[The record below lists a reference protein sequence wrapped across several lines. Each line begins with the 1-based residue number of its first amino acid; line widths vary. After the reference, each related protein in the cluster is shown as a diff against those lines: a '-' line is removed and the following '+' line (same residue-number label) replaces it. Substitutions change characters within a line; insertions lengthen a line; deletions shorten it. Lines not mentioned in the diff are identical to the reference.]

1 MCFNVFGHCVTV
13 RSSLLAVDSAAETIT
28 HPTNTLSHSLLIIE
42 IMVDTG
48 SVAIPNENLTSVKV
62 DFEIVGPVTTMS
74 VMAAVNA
81 DMIVPNLNDLE
92 VAVGSTITDEIMSTL
107 GAGHEVV
114 HWTRVGPNRTSA
126 MILLAVDLTVLET
139 VAAGTMIVTDAAD
152 LIVLTVIDAAG
163 LTRLK

>member
-28 HPTNTLSHSLLIIE
+28 HPTNTRSHSLLLIE

-74 VMAAVNA
+74 VTAEVNA

-92 VAVGSTITDEIMSTL
+92 VAVGSTITDEIMSPL

-126 MILLAVDLTVLET
+126 MTLLAVDLTVLET

>member
-1 MCFNVFGHCVTV
+1 
-13 RSSLLAVDSAAETIT
+13 
-28 HPTNTLSHSLLIIE
+28 
-42 IMVDTG
+42 MVDTG

-74 VMAAVNA
+74 VTAEVNA

-92 VAVGSTITDEIMSTL
+92 VAVGSTITDEIMSPL

-114 HWTRVGPNRTSA
+114 HWTRVGLNRTSA
-126 MILLAVDLTVLET
+126 MILLAIDLTVLET

>member
-48 SVAIPNENLTSVKV
+48 SVAITNENLTSVKV

-74 VMAAVNA
+74 VTAAVNA

-92 VAVGSTITDEIMSTL
+92 VAVGSTITDEIMSPL

-126 MILLAVDLTVLET
+126 MTLLAVDLTVLET

>member
-28 HPTNTLSHSLLIIE
+28 HPTNTRSHSLVIIE

-62 DFEIVGPVTTMS
+62 DFEIVGPATTMS
-74 VMAAVNA
+74 VTTAVNA

-92 VAVGSTITDEIMSTL
+92 VAVGSTITDEIMSPL

-114 HWTRVGPNRTSA
+114 HWTRMGLNRTSA
-126 MILLAVDLTVLET
+126 MTLLAVDLTVLET
-139 VAAGTMIVTDAAD
+139 IAAGTMIVTDAAD